1 MPPQQPLLLR
11 RTHRML
17 TDTCRV
23 VIKTRSWSKIKETRM
38 LTEEI
43 ITVQDRNIASVVRNI
58 FHRDEKREKIAK
70 SRIFGFLRKR
80 FLASNQLTAERLVW

>member
-1 MPPQQPLLLR
+1 
-11 RTHRML
+11 
-17 TDTCRV
+17 
-23 VIKTRSWSKIKETRM
+23 M

-43 ITVQDRNIASVVRNI
+43 ITVQDRNIASVVRNR

-70 SRIFGFLRKR
+70 SRIFEFLRKR